1 MYIGSDAAD
10 VVTVLAKLCQD
21 YGVPVTCTTDG
32 GPQYTAEV
40 LRKFMD
46 YYGIHHRL
54 CSVANPHANTRAEV
68 AVRTVKRMI
77 GDCRVFSDNVTVP
90 QYSGQRYKN
99 VASHVS
105 VWSKVTG
112 FHPTAS
118 RRSSWVNVERDCRR
132 QGEGSAAKGT
142 GGARKMVSTR
152 KKTPAFDGCR

>member
-54 CSVANPHANTRAEV
+54 CSVANPHANARAEV
-68 AVRTVKRMI
+68 AVKTVKRMI
-77 GDCRVFSDNVTVP
+77 RDYRGIDGKLDTIKFSQATL
-90 QYSGQRYKN
+90 QN
-99 VASHVS
+99 VASYVS
-105 VWSKVTG
+105 V
-112 FHPTAS
+112 
-118 RRSSWVNVERDCRR
+118 R
-132 QGEGSAAKGT
+132 
-142 GGARKMVSTR
+142 
-152 KKTPAFDGCR
+152 